1 MTTPQLVLFAAA
13 GATCGRE
20 DRNLAIGE
28 DTIATCHESA
38 QTMAHGGSAGGV
50 SAQPLPSF
58 EQMYDFLRSYYLHSR
73 FEGRN
78 GEWPKGCPEGGTYA
92 EVVTRGHLEYLAEH
106 GTGWISMYESRL
118 GTAIKYDRTLTIL
131 NADAPPGQIQ
141 RQAGHL
147 THIYGA

>member
-1 MTTPQLVLFAAA
+1 MTTPQLDLFAAA
-13 GATCGRE
+13 EAICGRV
-20 DRNLAIGE
+20 DRNPAIGE
-28 DTIATCHESA
+28 GTIATCHESA

-50 SAQPLPSF
+50 SSQPLPSF
-58 EQMYDFLRSYYLHSR
+58 GQMYDFLREHYLNSR

-78 GEWPKGCPEGGTYA
+78 GGWPKGCPEGGTYS
-92 EVVTRGHLEYLAEH
+92 EVVTRSSLSYLAEH
-106 GTGWISMYESRL
+106 GIGWITMYESRL

-131 NADAPPGQIQ
+131 NPDEPPGQIQ